1 MSRNYTK
8 ITRCPD
14 CGSKRLKVS
23 EYYGQVW
30 NKRLLKGEK
39 LSKGRKHTYL
49 NTDYAAYLS
58 CQDCGLLLENDDT
71 LFRISE
77 EGDILIAD
85 DYLEELK
92 KLQEE

>member
-8 ITRCPD
+8 ITRCPK
-14 CGSKRLKVS
+14 CNSKHLTVS
-23 EYYGQVW
+23 EYYAQIW
-30 NKRLLKGEK
+30 NDRFLKSEK

-58 CQDCGLLLENDDT
+58 CQDCGFLLENDDT

-77 EGDILIAD
+77 EGDILIED
-85 DYLEELK
+85 SYLEYLK
-92 KLQEE
+92 KLQEK